1 MQFRIL
7 ITSNREIYLP
17 VYILCL
23 LKRKEKIY
31 LTNQKKY
38 INSLTEYEKFE
49 ILDLYSGWTKV
60 IIASMLSTIRITN
73 IK

>member
-7 ITSNREIYLP
+7 ITLNREIYLP